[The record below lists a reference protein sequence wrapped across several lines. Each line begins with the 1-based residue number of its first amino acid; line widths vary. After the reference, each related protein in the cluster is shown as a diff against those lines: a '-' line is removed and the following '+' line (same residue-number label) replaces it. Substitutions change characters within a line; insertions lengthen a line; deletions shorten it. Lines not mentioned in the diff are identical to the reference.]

1 MSHAPMT
8 ERLIALLDQ
17 DPALRAMLEHSI
29 ALAAEANPDPVT
41 NPSQTLES
49 YLAYLD
55 HAATALPWSISP
67 WVEGHYSMLYDQIDQ
82 SLGYFYFI
90 LDQPLPEL
98 EGTHPYNN
106 TLQYTEPIRSWLID
120 FTREYG
126 LFLDTPESWC
136 DEYLARAQADPGYH
150 LLDGTY
156 EDASRWHTFNEFF
169 SRHLAHPGIR
179 PIARPDDDRVVV
191 CPADSLPQGVWD
203 IDLDSMVVSDDP
215 IVIKSGALR
224 NVDTLLGPSR
234 FRGLFD
240 GGKMTHTFL
249 DVHDYHRFHF
259 PVGGVIREVA
269 HIPGDVAAG
278 GITIWDE
285 KAHRYRLIQRDTSWQ
300 ALEVRALV
308 VVETERHGL
317 VALLPIGMSQVSSV
331 MLEPEVMEGRRVRKG
346 DPLGWFLFGGSDYVM
361 LFQRQAGFR
370 LTTPLSVDED
380 TYEHRFFGQEYGR
393 LAG

>member
-8 ERLIALLDQ
+8 VRLIELLDA

-29 ALAAEANPDPVT
+29 ALASQVNPDPVT
-41 NPSQTLES
+41 NPAQTLDRF
-49 YLAYLD
+49 LAYLD
-55 HAATALPWSISP
+55 HAATALPWAISP
-67 WVEGHYSMLYDQIDQ
+67 WVEERYSTLYDQIDQ
-82 SLGYFYFI
+82 SLCYFYFV

-98 EGTHPYNN
+98 ERTHPYNN
-106 TLQYTEPIRSWLID
+106 TLQYAEPIRSWLID
-120 FTREYG
+120 FTRAYG
-126 LFLDTPESWC
+126 QFLDTPESWC

-156 EDASRWHTFNEFF
+156 EDPSRWHTFNEFF
-169 SRHLAHPGIR
+169 SRHLAYPEMR

-191 CPADSLPQGVWD
+191 CPADSTPQGVWD

-215 IVIKSGALR
+215 IVVKSGALR
-224 NVDTLLGPSR
+224 CVDTLLGPSR
-234 FRGLFD
+234 YRGIFD

-259 PVGGVIREVA
+259 PVGGVVREVL

-278 GITIWDE
+278 GITIWDK
-285 KAHRYRLIQRDTSWQ
+285 KAGRYRLIQRDTSWQ

-308 VVETERHGL
+308 MVETERHGM
-317 VALLPIGMSQVSSV
+317 VALIPIGMSQVSSV
-331 MLEPEVMEGRRVRKG
+331 MIEPEVVEGARVRKG

-361 LFQRQAGFR
+361 LFQRHAGFR
-370 LTTPLSVDED
+370 LTTPKDDDSPD
-380 TYEHRFFGQEYGR
+380 YEHRLFGQEYGR
-393 LAG
+393 LA